1 MLFSGFDFDYTVARV
16 RPLVSTDR
24 GAEFL
29 DYSDGAATVT
39 PLEDAVVAPVTGTE
53 SLTPGRDA
61 TLAQFSVTDTTS
73 PKGFWQ
79 ATDLVE
85 IDGIRYQI
93 EGPVQ
98 EWPSV
103 SGDLSHAYLLVNR
116 WEG

>member
-1 MLFSGFDFDYTVARV
+1 MLFSGFDFDYTVSRI

-29 DYSDGAATVT
+29 DYEQGTATPV
-39 PLEDAVVAPVTGTE
+39 EDAVVAPVTGAE

-61 TLAQFSVTDTTS
+61 TMAQFSVTDTTS
-73 PKGFWQ
+73 PKGFWET
-79 ATDLVE
+79 TDLVE

-93 EGPVQ
+93 EGHIQ

-103 SGDLSHAYLLVNR
+103 TGDLSHAYLLVNR